1 MRYFAKFHDGSQ
13 TKNKAQVQAY
23 AFMKTFASILLTSD
37 AALEKMVADM
47 KDGIE
52 GINTAYPRCGDI
64 SFRAHLHE
72 DYRGKCVHVGEICSY
87 TFYAV
92 ASSFT
97 VVNITD
103 DKKENPENPSVI
115 FNF

>member
-1 MRYFAKFHDGSQ
+1 MRYFAKFHDGTQ

-52 GINTAYPRCGDI
+52 GINAAYPRCGDI
-64 SFRAHLHE
+64 DFRAYLNE
-72 DYRGKCVHVGEICSY
+72 DYRGKSVNVGEICSY
-87 TFYAV
+87 SFYAV
-92 ASSFT
+92 VSSF
-97 VVNITD
+97 
-103 DKKENPENPSVI
+103 SVI
-115 FNF
+115 DITNNENTNTENSSKTFEL